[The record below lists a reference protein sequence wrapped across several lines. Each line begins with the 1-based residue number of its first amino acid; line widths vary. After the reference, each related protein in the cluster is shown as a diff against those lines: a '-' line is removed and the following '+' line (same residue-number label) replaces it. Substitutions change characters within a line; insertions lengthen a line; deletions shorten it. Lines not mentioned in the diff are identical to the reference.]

1 MRYLSLLSVCEHSHM
16 HVLFVSKANKLKVCM
31 SKAKRLELNTLD
43 LTSVSSSSVLNSQ
56 AFFRITKMLIRVIA
70 SGKIENS
77 RQKCIYKG
85 NLD

>member
-1 MRYLSLLSVCEHSHM
+1 M
-16 HVLFVSKANKLKVCM
+16 HVLFVSKANKREVCM
-31 SKAKRLELNTLD
+31 SKEKRLELNTLD

-56 AFFRITKMLIRVIA
+56 VFFRISRMLISVIA

-85 NLD
+85 NLE